1 MAPYQKLLEEHS
13 SEGTVSD
20 AIYAVL
26 RNCIIDGSLESG
38 SRLRAEKIAGEMGV
52 SRTPVREALQ
62 RLESDEFVIA
72 RPRKGLVVKGL
83 SETDLVEIFQIREAL
98 EGMAARLAARNARRG
113 DIAALET
120 LVDEMELVKDGDVVA
135 KDSVEHGAR
144 AGLLSEAREFTPD
157 ERAAVR
163 DEMQSIYD
171 VFLERVA
178 SGRRL
183 SLDELKRVAEGR
195 IFSGQ
200 HARSVGLVDE
210 LGGPLESIREVCKR
224 AGLTERDRFV
234 LELHPHRSRLSE
246 LFELLDAFPLAP

>member
-1 MAPYQKLLEEHS
+1 MAPYQKLLEEHL

-26 RNCIIDGSLESG
+26 RNCIIEGSLESG

-72 RPRKGLVVKGL
+72 RPRKGLVVRGL

-120 LVDEMELVKDGDVVA
+120 LVDEMELVKDGDADRMRELTGEFHLGVA
-135 KDSVEHGAR
+135 RCADNARLLRMIQELQDRVRQFGDST
-144 AGLLSEAREFTPD
+144 LFLPDQPSEALREHRNLLAAIGDGDGDGAEEVVRTHRRRTLEIRLRMRHSRTP
-157 ERAAVR
+157 
-163 DEMQSIYD
+163 
-171 VFLERVA
+171 
-178 SGRRL
+178 
-183 SLDELKRVAEGR
+183 
-195 IFSGQ
+195 
-200 HARSVGLVDE
+200 
-210 LGGPLESIREVCKR
+210 
-224 AGLTERDRFV
+224 
-234 LELHPHRSRLSE
+234 
-246 LFELLDAFPLAP
+246 